1 MAATLGDAEKARFP
15 RLLAA
20 LQGAAGLEE
29 AEAINV
35 LVEYRVFGIHNEL
48 APRAVARL
56 GGQLAAIRFAIRRRH
71 AGRDVEGTTTV

>member
-20 LQGAAGLEE
+20 LRGAAGLDE
-29 AEAINV
+29 AVAINV
-35 LVEYRVFGIHNEL
+35 LVEYRVFGIRNEL
-48 APRAVARL
+48 AARDVARL

-71 AGRDVEGTTTV
+71 ASRDADGSTTV